1 MKDEGFGIPEAEQNH
16 LFTLYGNSLNS
27 EFGTGLGLTLCKKM
41 VDNMG
46 GIISLQSEVNV
57 GTSVIISI
65 PTALGTNS
73 NPHFFLS
80 LPSLPDDEGN
90 IPFLPH
96 SSRNSSDREEI
107 KLEVDPLP
115 RITMTV
121 AVSENSPQIL
131 IVDDMQSNMFILK
144 GLLGLLGLKADEAQN
159 GLIALQKIKENP
171 YSVIL
176 MDCNMPIMDGYETTR
191 NIQQL
196 IFQGEIQQCL
206 VIGVTAYSS
215 SKNTQLCYDA
225 GMQEVMFKPVS
236 KEMLKQ
242 LFARFDLF
250 QDIIK

>member
-1 MKDEGFGIPEAEQNH
+1 
-16 LFTLYGNSLNS
+16 
-27 EFGTGLGLTLCKKM
+27 
-41 VDNMG
+41 
-46 GIISLQSEVNV
+46 
-57 GTSVIISI
+57 
-65 PTALGTNS
+65 
-73 NPHFFLS
+73 
-80 LPSLPDDEGN
+80 
-90 IPFLPH
+90 
-96 SSRNSSDREEI
+96 
-107 KLEVDPLP
+107 
-115 RITMTV
+115 MTV

-131 IVDDMQSNMFILK
+131 IVDDMQSNIFILK

-176 MDCNMPIMDGYETTR
+176 MDCNMPIMDGYEATR

-215 SKNTQLCYDA
+215 SQNTQLCYDA
-225 GMQEVMFKPVS
+225 GVQEVMFKPVS